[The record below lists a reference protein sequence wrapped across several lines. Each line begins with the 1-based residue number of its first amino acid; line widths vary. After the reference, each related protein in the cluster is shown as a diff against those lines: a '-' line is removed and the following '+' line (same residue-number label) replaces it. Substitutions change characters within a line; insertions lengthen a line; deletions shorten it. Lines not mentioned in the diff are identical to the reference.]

1 MIEIKIVSNTGR
13 KTIITDENNTIRDVL
28 EANDIN
34 YDMTPVYIDG
44 APLGIG
50 DHDQSFAEMG
60 INEKCILSAVVK
72 TQNA

>member
-13 KTIITDENNTIRDVL
+13 KTIVTDENNTIRDVL

-50 DHDQSFAEMG
+50 DHDQSFADMG
-60 INEKCILSAVVK
+60 ITEKCILSAVVK